1 MKLKATFGHDK
12 PIIAMV
18 HFPPLPG
25 SPLYDAK
32 RGMNWIVESAAKDIA
47 ALQKGGVDAVMFGN
61 EGDRPYI
68 LKATPESLAAYA
80 AAVMALKSEIKVPFG
95 VNYLWDPVATVG
107 LAVATGA
114 KFGREIMTGVYDSD
128 MGIWAPDC
136 AGAVRLRHNLGRDD
150 IKLMYN
156 INAEFASPMGSRTIA
171 QRAKSAVFAS
181 LADVVLVSGVMTGE
195 ATATSD
201 LKAAKD
207 VLPDTPVFA
216 NTGVNLDNVQD
227 ILKIGDGV
235 IIGTHFKKGG
245 DTWKAVDGD
254 RVKRFMD
261 KVRKLR

>member
-1 MKLKATFGHDK
+1 
-12 PIIAMV
+12 
-18 HFPPLPG
+18 
-25 SPLYDAK
+25 
-32 RGMNWIVESAAKDIA
+32 
-47 ALQKGGVDAVMFGN
+47 
-61 EGDRPYI
+61 
-68 LKATPESLAAYA
+68 
-80 AAVMALKSEIKVPFG
+80 
-95 VNYLWDPVATVG
+95 
-107 LAVATGA
+107 
-114 KFGREIMTGVYDSD
+114 
-128 MGIWAPDC
+128 
-136 AGAVRLRHNLGRDD
+136 
-150 IKLMYN
+150 MYN
-156 INAEFASPMGSRTIA
+156 INAEFASPMGTRTIA